1 MSRLENMKPVCF
13 QEISYKCTGHTIKLE
28 TIHVHRKRGIHSPT
42 KNINVE
48 SRTPSIKTQCP
59 TEPNFVT
66 QFPYFFVSNGKPID
80 NYTKNG
86 GFVTEGKWQN
96 TRFQAAASGA
106 VKPRPAVGVTN
117 IPNHDARPEPA
128 PGYTDVCTHLYCSD
142 RSKYSPVDDT
152 G

>member
-1 MSRLENMKPVCF
+1 MSNRTQLCHA
-13 QEISYKCTGHTIKLE
+13 ISLLFRFEWKANRQLHEEWRFRY
-28 TIHVHRKRGIHSPT
+28 RGEVT
-42 KNINVE
+42 KH
-48 SRTPSIKTQCP
+48 
-59 TEPNFVT
+59 
-66 QFPYFFVSNGKPID
+66 PIP
-80 NYTKNG
+80 G
-86 GFVTEGKWQN
+86 G
-96 TRFQAAASGA
+96 AASGA